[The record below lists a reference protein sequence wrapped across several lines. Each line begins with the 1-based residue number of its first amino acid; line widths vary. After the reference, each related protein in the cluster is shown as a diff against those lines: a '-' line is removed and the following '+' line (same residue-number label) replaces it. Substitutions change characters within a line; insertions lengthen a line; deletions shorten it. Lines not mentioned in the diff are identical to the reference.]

1 MSRPVKLLS
10 VSIAL
15 ICLLLALNFGLRSS
29 MGFFMA
35 PISQEFGYGRE
46 VFAFALALQ
55 NLCWGLFQPI
65 TGAFADRYGTL
76 KTLFIGAALYALG
89 LYVTSGAEGVLGLNM
104 GAGVLMGMGI
114 AATGFGVVLP
124 AMARMV
130 SPEKRSFALGLG
142 SAAGSAGQLLVIPVA
157 QEFIAAYGWS
167 NALLLLALGA
177 LMMVLL
183 SSPFRQ
189 EKDGMNANSNAA
201 EVTQTMKEALREAS
215 AYSHYWLLVVGFFV
229 CGFQLAFITVHMPA
243 FLSDQGFSPNV
254 AVASLALIG
263 LFNIFGCLL
272 SGSWAGKYSKKKL
285 LAIIYALRALS
296 IALFMTLPMTSMSVY
311 VFSIVTGLLW
321 LATVP
326 PTSGLVAQMFGLR
339 YMGLLYG
346 IVFLG
351 HQLGSFSGVWL
362 GGYLYDKTGSYDVVW
377 WAAAIIAL
385 ITALIHILIDER
397 PVARLRVTA
406 A

>member
-1 MSRPVKLLS
+1 M
-10 VSIAL
+10 
-15 ICLLLALNFGLRSS
+15 
-29 MGFFMA
+29 
-35 PISQEFGYGRE
+35 
-46 VFAFALALQ
+46 
-55 NLCWGLFQPI
+55 
-65 TGAFADRYGTL
+65 
-76 KTLFIGAALYALG
+76 
-89 LYVTSGAEGVLGLNM
+89 
-104 GAGVLMGMGI
+104 
-114 AATGFGVVLP
+114 VLP

-189 EKDGMNANSNAA
+189 EKDGMNANSNATDVA
-201 EVTQTMKEALREAS
+201 QTMKEALREAS

-285 LAIIYALRALS
+285 LTIIYALRALS
-296 IALFMTLPMTSMSVY
+296 IALFMTLPMTTTSVY

-326 PTSGLVAQMFGLR
+326 PTSGLVAQMFGLC

-351 HQLGSFSGVWL
+351 PSTWL
-362 GGYLYDKTGSYDVVW
+362 VQRCLVG
-377 WAAAIIAL
+377 
-385 ITALIHILIDER
+385 
-397 PVARLRVTA
+397 RLSIR
-406 A
+406 